1 MQVNC
6 RRKAGRGQFKSK
18 RTFRRRIS
26 LLFVFLVFCTHEA
39 LLLISNVGGLC
50 CEFRLIYI
58 WFVYPTSLDRQPGS
72 RILVF
77 TISSA
82 KSKHLENCF
91 CFTASPINRLIR
103 ESVLL
108 ISRPTRLSLFSALS
122 QALTVG
128 SCQFRPNV
136 KIKTHSGS
144 QWVTVTHSG
153 SDPPHWLLHLPCHV
167 SHSGS
172 LLQYQNNTGS

>member
-6 RRKAGRGQFKSK
+6 RRKAGRGQFKSQ
-18 RTFRRRIS
+18 RTFLRRIS
-26 LLFVFLVFCTHEA
+26 LFFVFLVFCTHD
-39 LLLISNVGGLC
+39 LLISNVGGLC

-58 WFVYPTSLDRQPGS
+58 WFVYRTSLDRQPGS

-103 ESVLL
+103 DSVLL

-136 KIKTHSGS
+136 KKRPTVDHSGS
-144 QWVTVTHSG
+144 
-153 SDPPHWLLHLPCHV
+153 P
-167 SHSGS
+167 
-172 LLQYQNNTGS
+172 

>member
-6 RRKAGRGQFKSK
+6 RRKAGRGQFKSQ
-18 RTFRRRIS
+18 RTFLRRIS
-26 LLFVFLVFCTHEA
+26 LLFVFLVFCTHD
-39 LLLISNVGGLC
+39 LLISNVGGLC

-58 WFVYPTSLDRQPGS
+58 WFVYPTSLDRQRGS

-122 QALTVG
+122 EALTVG

-136 KIKTHSGS
+136 K
-144 QWVTVTHSG
+144 
-153 SDPPHWLLHLPCHV
+153 
-167 SHSGS
+167 
-172 LLQYQNNTGS
+172 